1 MQSSKKILITT
12 AGILLALF
20 ISSLMVMR
28 SDVQAIYASRAADV
42 QMTAVPV
49 EAFSVLHFAGNWKVQ
64 VRQGRTYQV
73 EVAFDPQNR
82 YLPQLENKNDTLHF
96 LIKGDSSIAVKAKV
110 ITPVL
115 RGVKAENAY
124 VTLKNFQLDSMTIK
138 LDASHL
144 TGEENKFIY
153 TSYETIGNSKIEF
166 LDDPFK

>member
-1 MQSSKKILITT
+1 MQTSKKVLITT
-12 AGILLALF
+12 VGILLALF

-28 SDVQAIYASRAADV
+28 SDVQAIYASQTADV

-49 EAFSVLHFAGNWKVQ
+49 EAFGVLHFAGHWNVQ

-73 EVAFDPQNR
+73 EVAFDSQNR
-82 YLPQLENKNDTLHF
+82 YLPQLENRNDTLHF

-144 TGEENKFIY
+144 TGKENKFIY

-166 LDDPFK
+166 LDDPYK

>member
-1 MQSSKKILITT
+1 MQTSKKILITT

-20 ISSLMVMR
+20 VSSLMVLR
-28 SDVQAIYASRAADV
+28 GDVQAINAKQAAET
-42 QMTAVPV
+42 QLTAVPV
-49 EAFSVLHFAGNWKVQ
+49 EAFKIIHFSGNWNVQ

-82 YLPQLENKNDTLHF
+82 YLPQLENRNDTLHF
-96 LIKGDSSIAVKAKV
+96 FIKGDSALEVTAKV

-115 RGVKAENAY
+115 NGVKAENAY
-124 VTLKNFQLDSMTIK
+124 VTLKKFQVDSMSIK

-144 TGEENKFIY
+144 IGEENKFIY
-153 TSYETIGNSKIEF
+153 TSYETTGDSRLEF